1 MSLCAVRYF
10 LRDGV
15 QVSLRTQL
23 IKQEIARLHGKLDHY
38 EDRFECGM
46 EDAEDRLAYDIY
58 LEMLN
63 ALKEL
68 L

>member
-1 MSLCAVRYF
+1 M
-10 LRDGV
+10 
-15 QVSLRTQL
+15 SLRTQL